1 MALFFRGKAR
11 KFFLILLGAAPS
23 EKNHAGFDRKLREF
37 SRGAAGGV
45 WMRVGPGEAVAS
57 NTRGYAGSE
66 PQRAVVGA
74 RGPRG
79 KGSRGE
85 AGGVLTHR
93 THSVRIGRG
102 GGMSTIPR
110 CARSGRA
117 RSPVD
122 CTAFRV
128 VASVGGC
135 PHIDHRSAVERWR
148 HSPSTFT
155 ASRVDVGGRYPH
167 RRTPV
172 RPLRRSLSPVASTD
186 LRVDSAARYPHGCP
200 PVRRSWAAARSS
212 RQGRRAFGGRGPGA
226 SLGADWRP
234 QREHWRGF
242 GAHRYASWRCRT
254 TCGNACG
261 YRRRHTLKRL

>member
-11 KFFLILLGAAPS
+11 KFFLILRGAAPS
-23 EKNHAGFDRKLREF
+23 EKNRAGFGRKLREF

-110 CARSGRA
+110 CGRA
-117 RSPVD
+117 
-122 CTAFRV
+122 
-128 VASVGGC
+128 
-135 PHIDHRSAVERWR
+135 HRSIAQRFESRRWSDVHTSIIGPRLSRWR

-155 ASRVDVGGRYPH
+155 ASRVDDGGRYPH

-200 PVRRSWAAARSS
+200 PVRRAGSAARSS
-212 RQGRRAFGGRGPGA
+212 RQGRRAFGRRGPGA
-226 SLGADWRP
+226 SIGADWRP

-242 GAHRYASWRCRT
+242 GAHRYASWRRRT

-261 YRRRHTLKRL
+261 YRRRQTLKSL

>member
-11 KFFLILLGAAPS
+11 KFFLILLRTAPS

-45 WMRVGPGEAVAS
+45 WMRIGPGEAVAS

-66 PQRAVVGA
+66 PQHAVVGA

-85 AGGVLTHR
+85 AGASSPVECTAFGLVVEAGCPQSR
-93 THSVRIGRG
+93 AAGE
-102 GGMSTIPR
+102 
-110 CARSGRA
+110 ASGRA
-117 RSPVD
+117 HQSIAQRFESRRGTDVHTSTIGP
-122 CTAFRV
+122 RL
-128 VASVGGC
+128 S
-135 PHIDHRSAVERWR
+135 RWR

-200 PVRRSWAAARSS
+200 PVRCAGSAARSS

-261 YRRRHTLKRL
+261 YRGRQTLKSL